1 MKVRIMVRDN
11 RTFNGVN
18 VRCKEVNNLE
28 EAKKFVLKCK
38 NRLTNCFTC
47 QCGNSIIRHNVM
59 DI

>member
-1 MKVRIMVRDN
+1 MTVRIMVRDN

-18 VRCKEVNNLE
+18 VRVKEVNNLE

-38 NRLTNCFTC
+38 NRLTNSFNC
-47 QCGNSIIRHNVM
+47 QCGNSIVRHNVM